1 MSFEVNIYVLSWFL
15 SKSPYLL
22 KVTILYARISN
33 FDEYSS
39 ASFFKCLDT
48 WKFETCSL
56 EYLDAKFK
64 YRILGLRFYF
74 DHCLCVLELSSIQFI
89 SP

>member
-22 KVTILYARISN
+22 KVTILYARIS
-33 FDEYSS
+33 S

-56 EYLDAKFK
+56 EYLDAN
-64 YRILGLRFYF
+64 L
-74 DHCLCVLELSSIQFI
+74 LSPQNSETLTMI
-89 SP
+89 